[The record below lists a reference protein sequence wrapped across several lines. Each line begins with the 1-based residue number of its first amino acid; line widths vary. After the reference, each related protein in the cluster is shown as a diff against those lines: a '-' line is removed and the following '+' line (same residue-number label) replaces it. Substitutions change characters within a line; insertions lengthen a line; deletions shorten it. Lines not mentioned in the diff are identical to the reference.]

1 MTVDGEKTKF
11 AFDKTSGIVYDW
23 NSYEIAKDMG
33 GDPLVVGKLI
43 QGQDGKQKFV
53 KGSSS
58 VLRETGG
65 VAMAAP
71 KSVPTAAASAA
82 ASAAPLAPS
91 LASSTKKS
99 DKGAEKSKEAST
111 AKTSSSSKTLSSAKG
126 ASGDS

>member
-1 MTVDGEKTKF
+1 
-11 AFDKTSGIVYDW
+11 
-23 NSYEIAKDMG
+23 MG

-71 KSVPTAAASAA
+71 KSVPPESAPPTQAQLSLSQSSASE
-82 ASAAPLAPS
+82 SKKPEK
-91 LASSTKKS
+91 TK
-99 DKGAEKSKEAST
+99 D
-111 AKTSSSSKTLSSAKG
+111 KTSSSSKPPSSAKG